1 MSSKI
6 EKIAFMS
13 AYCNIFSTYRYIV
26 ILMSFVLLVMANT
39 AEVMAKKTSDNNKKI
54 IILDPGHG
62 GHDKGA
68 QGMNGTYEKTLS
80 LKLAKIIAKEL
91 KDKYRVFLTRT
102 DDYWLDIPGRIDATN
117 HLEADLFISI
127 HSGGSFLHKA
137 SGIYIYYYNEI
148 SGPEN
153 ILENTTLKTVK
164 SNNIQTQW
172 HNIQNRHKTT
182 SHVLAES
189 MKNCINEHIEFAKC
203 KVQGAPV
210 IVLSGADMPAVLIE
224 AGYISNPADE
234 KELKDAKVLSNFAK
248 SISKGIEDFFEEPRS
263 KLRGMR

>member
-1 MSSKI
+1 
-6 EKIAFMS
+6 
-13 AYCNIFSTYRYIV
+13 
-26 ILMSFVLLVMANT
+26 MSFALLIMADT
-39 AEVMAKKTSDNNKKI
+39 AEVMAKKTSYNNKKI

-62 GHDKGA
+62 GHDKGV

-80 LKLAKIIAKEL
+80 LKLADIIAKKL

-102 DDYWLDIPGRIDATN
+102 DDYWLDIPGRIDAAN
-117 HLEADLFISI
+117 HLKADLFISI
-127 HSGGSFLHKA
+127 HFGGSFLHKA
-137 SGIYIYYYNEI
+137 SGICIYYYKEI
-148 SGPEN
+148 SGAN
-153 ILENTTLKTVK
+153 IFERATLKAIK

-182 SHVLAES
+182 SHFLAES
-189 MKNCINEHIEFAKC
+189 VKNRINEHIGFAKC

-234 KELKDAKVLSNFAK
+234 KELKDAKILSNFAK
-248 SISKGIEDFFEEPRS
+248 SISKGIEDFFKTP
-263 KLRGMR
+263 K

>member
-6 EKIAFMS
+6 GKVAFMS
-13 AYCNIFSTYRYIV
+13 AYCNMFSTYRYIV
-26 ILMSFVLLVMANT
+26 ILMSFTLLVMSNT
-39 AEVMAKKTSDNNKKI
+39 AEVMAKKTSYNNKKI

-80 LKLAKIIAKEL
+80 LKLINIIEKKL

-102 DDYWLDIPGRIDATN
+102 DDYWLDIPGRIDVAN
-117 HLEADLFISI
+117 HLKADLFISI
-127 HSGGSFLHKA
+127 HFGGSFLHKA
-137 SGIYIYYYNEI
+137 SGICIYYYKEI
-148 SGPEN
+148 SGSSN
-153 ILENTTLKTVK
+153 ILEKATLKIIK

-189 MKNCINEHIEFAKC
+189 VKNRINEYIEYAKC

-210 IVLSGADMPAVLIE
+210 LLLSGTDMPAVVIE
-224 AGYISNPADE
+224 AGYISNPADG
-234 KELKDAKVLSNFAK
+234 KKLKDAKVLSNFAK
-248 SISKGIEDFFEEPRS
+248 SISKGIEDFF
-263 KLRGMR
+263 KTHN